1 MPAVAAVGIHD
12 DFSAG
17 EPGIAHRPANDE
29 AAGGIDV
36 ELSARI
42 EQRRRYDVLN
52 HFFEDAVVDFAIG
65 YGVAVLRGD
74 HHAIDAR
81 GLTIDI
87 FDRHLRF
94 AVGAQEWEMSR
105 LANIGQA
112 PHQLMR
118 EHNGQR
124 HQFVSFIAGITEH
137 QALVAGAASIHAH
150 GDIGRLA
157 FHR

>member
-1 MPAVAAVGIHD
+1 MTAVAAISIHD

-17 EPGIAHRPANDE
+17 ESSIAHGPSHDE

-36 ELSARI
+36 ELGTRI

-52 HFFEDAVVDFAIG
+52 DFFQDTVVDFAIG

-74 HHAIDAR
+74 HNAIDASR
-81 GLTIDI
+81 LTVDI
-87 FDRHLRF
+87 LDRNLRF
-94 AVGAQEWEMSR
+94 AVRAQEWEMSG

-118 EHNGQR
+118 EHDGQR
-124 HQFVSFIAGITEH
+124 
-137 QALVAGAASIHAH
+137 
-150 GDIGRLA
+150 
-157 FHR
+157 